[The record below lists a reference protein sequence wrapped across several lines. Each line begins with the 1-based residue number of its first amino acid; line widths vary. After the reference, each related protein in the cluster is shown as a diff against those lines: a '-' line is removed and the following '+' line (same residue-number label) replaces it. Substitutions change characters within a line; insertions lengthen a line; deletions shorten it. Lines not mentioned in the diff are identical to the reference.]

1 MHSPSAKPYRDYA
14 DLLHDLFPWKMQK
27 LSVNAG
33 FTCPNR
39 NGSIGTG
46 GCTYCNNA
54 SFSPSYCNP
63 ADTVTQQLEKG
74 KNFFGRKYADMH
86 YLAYFQTYTNTFAG
100 NAQLLQL
107 YHEALAVDRIEGLVI
122 GTRPDCLPSQ
132 LLDALADIN
141 RPRRGRV
148 IIELGAESSHDVTL
162 KRVNR
167 CHSWADTADAVHA
180 IHSAGIPVG
189 LHLIMGLPGE
199 TTDDMLATID
209 AVNSLPVD
217 MVKIHQLQILHGTRI
232 AREYVSGSSD
242 IHPFELEP
250 YLDLCCRIVRRLRPD
265 IAIDRFVSQ
274 SPPGM
279 VIAPVWGLK
288 NYQFT
293 HLLHNRLSQP
303 PNLK

>member
-39 NGSIGTG
+39 DGSIGKG

-63 ADTVTQQLEKG
+63 VDTVTQQLEKG

-122 GTRPDCLPSQ
+122 GTRPDCLPTQ
-132 LLDALADIN
+132 LLDALAEIN

-180 IHSAGIPVG
+180 IHKAGIPVG

-232 AREYVSGSSD
+232 AREYASGSSD

-293 HLLHNRLSQP
+293 HLLHNRLSQQP
-303 PNLK
+303 SPK